1 MFNQQ
6 TDMDKNTNETPPYLA
21 GVIGHPISHSKSP
34 KLHNYWLSK
43 YNING
48 FYIPFSVTTDKLQVS
63 IKSLI
68 GLGFNGVNVTIP
80 HKTNVLAFADSVTDR
95 AALIGAANTLYFSRN
110 GKIHADNTDGYG
122 FIQNIIDEIPEY
134 DFYDKTALIYGA
146 GGSARAIA
154 SALISNGVKEVG
166 ITNRTR
172 SKAQIISED
181 LGAKVSVVDWRVA
194 PETIGRAD
202 LIINATS
209 MGMIGQPEFSQPIS
223 RAKKNA
229 LVIDIVYNPLITE
242 LLKEAR
248 KLKLKAIGGI
258 GMLINQAVPGFEHW
272 FQKSPVIDD
281 EIRKFIVE

>member
-1 MFNQQ
+1 
-6 TDMDKNTNETPPYLA
+6 MDKNTSETPPYLA

-43 YNING
+43 YKING
-48 FYIPFSVTTDKLQVS
+48 FYIPFSVTTDKLQAS

-68 GLGFNGVNVTIP
+68 SLGFNGVNVTIP
-80 HKTNVLAFADSVTDR
+80 HKTNVLSFADSVTDR
-95 AALIGAANTLYFSRN
+95 AALIGAANTLYFSRS
-110 GKIHADNTDGYG
+110 GKVHADNTDGYG
-122 FIQNIIDEIPEY
+122 FIQNIIDEIPDY
-134 DFYDKTALIYGA
+134 DFYDKTAIIYGA
-146 GGSARAIA
+146 GGSARAIV

-172 SKAQIISED
+172 SKAQIISEN
-181 LGAKVSVVDWRVA
+181 LGAKVSVIDWRTA
-194 PETIGRAD
+194 PETIQRAD

-209 MGMIGQPEFSQPIS
+209 MGMIGQPDFSQPIS
-223 RAKKNA
+223 RAKKTA
-229 LVIDIVYNPLITE
+229 LVVDIVYNPLITE
-242 LLKEAR
+242 LLKEAK
-248 KLKLKAIGGI
+248 KLKLKTVGGI

>member
-122 FIQNIIDEIPEY
+122 FIQNIIDEIPDY

-146 GGSARAIA
+146 GGSARAIV

-181 LGAKVSVVDWRVA
+181 LGAKVSVVDWRAA

-223 RAKKNA
+223 RAKKTA

>member
-6 TDMDKNTNETPPYLA
+6 TNMDKNTIDTQPYLA

-48 FYIPFSVTTDKLQVS
+48 FYIPFSVPTDKLQAS

-80 HKTNVLAFADSVTDR
+80 HKTNVLSFADSVTDR
-95 AALIGAANTLYFSRN
+95 AALIGAANTLYFSKN
-110 GKIHADNTDGYG
+110 GKVHADNTDGYG
-122 FIQNIIDEIPEY
+122 FIQNIIDEIPDY

-181 LGAKVSVVDWRVA
+181 LGAKVSVVDWRAA

-223 RAKKNA
+223 RAKKTA

-248 KLKLKAIGGI
+248 NLKLKTIGGI

>member
-1 MFNQQ
+1 
-6 TDMDKNTNETPPYLA
+6 MDKNTTETPPYLA

-80 HKTNVLAFADSVTDR
+80 HKTNVLSFADSVTDR
-95 AALIGAANTLYFSRN
+95 AALIGAANTLYFSKN
-110 GKIHADNTDGYG
+110 GKVHADNTDGYG
-122 FIQNIIDEIPEY
+122 FIQNIIDEIPDY

-181 LGAKVSVVDWRVA
+181 LGAKVSVVDWRAA

-209 MGMIGQPEFSQPIS
+209 MGMIGQPDFSQPIS
-223 RAKKNA
+223 RAKKTA

-242 LLKEAR
+242 LLKEAK
-248 KLKLKAIGGI
+248 KLKLKTVGGI

>member
-6 TDMDKNTNETPPYLA
+6 TNMDKNTAEISPFLA

-43 YNING
+43 YKING
-48 FYIPFSVTTDKLQVS
+48 FYIPFSVTTDKLQAS

-68 GLGFNGVNVTIP
+68 SLGFNGVNVTIP
-80 HKTNVLAFADSVTDR
+80 HKTNVLSFADSVTDR
-95 AALIGAANTLYFSRN
+95 AALIGAANTLYFSRS
-110 GKIHADNTDGYG
+110 GKVHADNTDGYG
-122 FIQNIIDEIPEY
+122 FIQNIIDEIPDY
-134 DFYDKTALIYGA
+134 DFYDKTAIIYGA

-172 SKAQIISED
+172 LKAQIISEN
-181 LGAKVSVVDWRVA
+181 LGAKVSVIDWRTA
-194 PETIGRAD
+194 PETIQRAD

-209 MGMIGQPEFSQPIS
+209 MGMIGQPDFSQPIS
-223 RAKKNA
+223 RAKKTA

-242 LLKEAR
+242 LLKEAK
-248 KLKLKAIGGI
+248 KLKLKTVGGI

-281 EIRKFIVE
+281 EIRKFIIE

>member
-1 MFNQQ
+1 
-6 TDMDKNTNETPPYLA
+6 MDKNTIDTPPYLA

-48 FYIPFSVTTDKLQVS
+48 FYIPFSVTTDKLQAS

-80 HKTNVLAFADSVTDR
+80 HKTNVLSFADSVTDR
-95 AALIGAANTLYFSRN
+95 AALIGAANTLYFSKN

-122 FIQNIIDEIPEY
+122 FIQNIIDEIPDY

-181 LGAKVSVVDWRVA
+181 LGAKVTVVDWRAA
-194 PETIGRAD
+194 PETIGKAD

-223 RAKKNA
+223 RAKKTA
-229 LVIDIVYNPLITE
+229 LVIDIVYNPLVTE
-242 LLKEAR
+242 LLKEAT
-248 KLKLKAIGGI
+248 KLKLKTVGGI

>member
-1 MFNQQ
+1 
-6 TDMDKNTNETPPYLA
+6 MDKNTNETPPYLA

-122 FIQNIIDEIPEY
+122 FIQNIIDEIPDY

-146 GGSARAIA
+146 GGSARAIV

-181 LGAKVSVVDWRVA
+181 LGAKVSVVDWRAA

-223 RAKKNA
+223 RAKKTA